1 MPLEPAAML
10 GAQVWVVR
18 WSPREGVT
26 AADVETVLDAHL
38 EWMLGLEAAGH
49 VIASGP
55 LTSGPGV
62 APGAGLT
69 VLRASTEQEAA
80 ALAAQDPFVVKE
92 LRTFEVLGWR
102 VMEGSLTVRVSFGT
116 TTYRIS

>member
-26 AADVETVLDAHL
+26 AADVETVLTPPGVDAR
-38 EWMLGLEAAGH
+38 AGGRRARH
-49 VIASGP
+49 RS

-62 APGAGLT
+62 AGRGPHGAAGVHRTGGGRARRPGPVRRQGAPD
-69 VLRASTEQEAA
+69 LRGPRVA
-80 ALAAQDPFVVKE
+80 
-92 LRTFEVLGWR
+92 
-102 VMEGSLTVRVSFGT
+102 VMEGALTVRVSFGT

>member
-49 VIASGP
+49 VIGP
-55 LTSGPGV
+55 
-62 APGAGLT
+62 
-69 VLRASTEQEAA
+69 
-80 ALAAQDPFVVKE
+80 
-92 LRTFEVLGWR
+92 
-102 VMEGSLTVRVSFGT
+102 
-116 TTYRIS
+116 